1 MAQWTSVN
9 ISEPF
14 FFGFFFMFES
24 VPFQGESLSMFLAFA
39 LLGHDTAGS
48 FHDHGSTDHG
58 HLGAESWNGVCT
70 YVHRYTHVCIITC
83 YIYNIYIYMYAY
95 RCIYSMYIYVY
106 IYIIYIYISYIYA
119 LFIYIYIHTCKKWW
133 SVHMAALNLACCA
146 TGRIWFTRITMDELP
161 NS

>member
-39 LLGHDTAGS
+39 LLGHGTAGS

-83 YIYNIYIYMYAY
+83 YIYIYITYIFICMHIDVYIVCIYMYT
-95 RCIYSMYIYVY
+95 
-106 IYIIYIYISYIYA
+106 YISYIYMHC
-119 LFIYIYIHTCKKWW
+119 LYIYIYTSIPAKNDDPYTWRPWTWHVVLLGEYD
-133 SVHMAALNLACCA
+133 SP
-146 TGRIWFTRITMDELP
+146 G
-161 NS
+161 

>member
-39 LLGHDTAGS
+39 LLGHGTAGS

-83 YIYNIYIYMYAY
+83 CIYNIYIYMYTY
-95 RCIYSMYIYVY
+95 RCIYSMYIYLY
-106 IYIIYIYISYIYA
+106 IYIIYICVVY
-119 LFIYIYIHTCKKWW
+119 IYIYLSTSIPAKNDDPYTWRPWTWHVVLLGNMIHQDN
-133 SVHMAALNLACCA
+133 H
-146 TGRIWFTRITMDELP
+146 G
-161 NS
+161 

>member
-39 LLGHDTAGS
+39 LLGHGTAGS

-83 YIYNIYIYMYAY
+83 CIYNIYIYMYTY
-95 RCIYSMYIYVY
+95 RCIYSMYIYLY
-106 IYIIYIYISYIYA
+106 IYIIYICIVY
-119 LFIYIYIHTCKKWW
+119 IYIYISIYLHPYLQKMMIRTHGGLEPGMLCYWENMI
-133 SVHMAALNLACCA
+133 HQDNH
-146 TGRIWFTRITMDELP
+146 G
-161 NS
+161 